1 MINYYLKNKNA
12 VNQTLI
18 FMTVFY
24 ENHRVKLSTG
34 CSVNPKHWI
43 EKKQRVKV
51 TIENEEYNTINDKL
65 DHYEVVMDSLLKR
78 YRDEDFFPSP
88 EVVKSD
94 LMKLNKVPSKSKKSK
109 NFWDH
114 FEDFVTEK
122 RKINPDVR
130 HYNNCLRK
138 HLRKTEEIIG
148 RTLTF
153 SLINAQS
160 SRFNEEWTNYLSFVA
175 VNSQGDYGLM
185 PNTIGKENKN
195 LKAFFNWCFDKNITS
210 RFSLKAYPSIMEDVD
225 NIYLTEADLEAIEG
239 KVIEDPKYAV
249 VRDLFLVG
257 CETGLRYSDYVRIQS
272 HDFMRDE
279 LHIVPKKTKKAGVKK
294 VIIPLSDRFKRILA
308 KYDGV
313 LPNLHANHI
322 TNFNKMIREI
332 CESLEMKD
340 EIKFYREIA
349 GKTIKVTKYKFEEVS
364 SHTCRRTFCTL
375 KFLKG
380 MPAQAIMKFTGHT
393 SERNFL
399 KYLKLDAELTA
410 QKYKGY
416 F

>member
-1 MINYYLKNKNA
+1 MVKFYLRDKNSLRKTSIQMA
-12 VNQTLI
+12 
-18 FMTVFY
+18 VFY
-24 ENHRVKLSTG
+24 DNLRMRISTG
-34 CSVNPKHWI
+34 ISVDPKQWH
-43 EKKQRVKV
+43 EKKQRIKV
-51 TIENEEYNTINDKL
+51 TIENEESNTINDKL
-65 DHYEVVMDSLLKR
+65 DQYELVMDSLLKK

-88 EVVKSD
+88 EGIKAD
-94 LMKLNKVPSKSKKSK
+94 LMKLNKVPSKSKRSKS
-109 NFWDH
+109 FWDH

-148 RTLTF
+148 RPLTF
-153 SLINAQS
+153 SLVNAQS
-160 SRFNEEWTNYLSFVA
+160 SRFSEEWINYLTFVA

-210 RFSLKAYPSIMEDVD
+210 RFSLKAFPSIMEDVD

-257 CETGLRYSDYVRIQS
+257 CETGLRYSDYVRIQP

-279 LHIVPKKTKKAGVKK
+279 LHIVPKKTKKVGVKK

-332 CESLEMKD
+332 CESLNMKD

-349 GKTIKVTKYKFEEVS
+349 GKTIKVTKYKFEEVT

-410 QKYKGY
+410 QKYKN
-416 F
+416 FF

>member
-24 ENHRVKLSTG
+24 DNIRVKLSTG
-34 CSVNPKHWI
+34 CSVDPKLWL

-51 TIENEEYNTINDKL
+51 TIENQDANIINDKL
-65 DHYEVVMDSLLKR
+65 DQYEVVMDSLMKK
-78 YRDEDFFPSP
+78 YRDEDFYPSP
-88 EVVKSD
+88 EVIKAD
-94 LMKLNKVPSKSKKSK
+94 LMKLNKVPTKSKKAK
-109 NFWDH
+109 TFWDH
-114 FEDFVTEK
+114 FEDFIAEK

-130 HYNNCLRK
+130 HYHNGLRK

-148 RTLTF
+148 RPLTF
-153 SLINAQS
+153 ALINAQS
-160 SRFNEEWTNYLSFVA
+160 SRFNEEWTNYLSFIA
-175 VNSQGDYGLM
+175 INSQGDSGLM
-185 PNTIGKENKN
+185 PNSIGKENKN
-195 LKAFFNWCFDKNITS
+195 IKAFFNWCFDKNITS
-210 RFSLKAYPSIMEDVD
+210 RFSLKGYPTIMEDVD
-225 NIYLTEADLEAIEG
+225 NIYLTDADLEAIEN

-257 CETGLRYSDYVRIQS
+257 CETGLRYSDYVRIQP
-272 HDFMRDE
+272 HDFMREE
-279 LHIVPKKTKKAGVKK
+279 LHIVPKKTKKQGVKK
-294 VIIPLSDRFKRILA
+294 VIIPLSERFKRILE

-313 LPNLHANHI
+313 LPNLDKNHI

-332 CESLEMKD
+332 CESLNMKD

-410 QKYKGY
+410 QKYKN
-416 F
+416 FF